1 MLSEKMIEKIN
12 EQINKEFFS
21 AYLYQTFANYYG
33 VEGLEGFKN
42 WYNVQ
47 AKEEMAHAMI
57 FVEYLIENDA
67 KVRFSAIDDPT
78 VEIEGFADPLKKALE
93 HEKLITASINDL
105 YDLAVSDR
113 DYRTQQVLNWFIK
126 EQHEE
131 EVTAADLITRYNLF
145 GEDRRSLWEMN
156 ASLASRTFTP
166 PTLEG

>member
-33 VEGLEGFKN
+33 VKGLEGFQN

-67 KVRFSAIDDPT
+67 NVHFTAIADPT
-78 VEIEGFADPLKKALE
+78 VPLNDFREPLTRALA
-93 HEKLITASINDL
+93 HEREITASINDL
-105 YDLAVSDR
+105 YDLSVSDR

-131 EVTAADLITRYNLF
+131 EVNAADLITRYDLF
-145 GEDRRSLWEMN
+145 GEDKHSLWEMN
-156 ASLASRTFTP
+156 QSLAARTFVP
-166 PTLEG
+166 PTLES